1 VSSPFAYPVLD
12 RHTAKDLSMTI
23 TGEACREFF
32 EQGRAIL
39 IDKPA
44 TWTSFDAVHKIR
56 RLTRT
61 RRVGHSGTLD
71 PFATGLLI
79 VCTGKATKSISAL
92 QGLTKSYEAVF
103 EFGTETDTLD
113 CDGQVTE
120 TTDRIPSPDDIES
133 ALDAFRGLIDQVP
146 PAFSALKVGGQPS
159 YRLAR
164 KQKAVPLQP
173 RRVEVLRLDLIDMK
187 DRSVR
192 VVVTCSKGT
201 YIRSLARDLG
211 RASGSLAF
219 VKSLRRTAI
228 GPYDIADALRMDEFQ
243 SLIPTKDFRA
253 NHS

>member
-1 VSSPFAYPVLD
+1 MD
-12 RHTAKDLSMTI
+12 TTE
-23 TGEACREFF
+23 TCREFF
-32 EQGRAIL
+32 EQGKAIL

-44 TWTSFDAVHKIR
+44 TWTSFDVVHKVR
-56 RLTRT
+56 RLTRA

-71 PFATGLLI
+71 PFATGVLI
-79 VCTGKATKSISAL
+79 VCTGKATKNISAL

-103 EFGTETDTLD
+103 EFGMETNTLD
-113 CDGQVTE
+113 CDGEVVE
-120 TTDRIPSPDDIES
+120 TTDHIPSASDIETT
-133 ALDAFRGLIDQVP
+133 LNAFRGLIDQVP

-164 KQKAVPLQP
+164 KQKAVPLQS
-173 RRVEVLRLDLIDMK
+173 RRVEVMKFDLIAMN
-187 DRSVR
+187 DRSAH

-219 VKSLRRTAI
+219 VKCLRRTAI
-228 GPYDIADALRMDEFQ
+228 GPYGIADALRMDEFQ
-243 SLIPTKDFRA
+243 SLIQTKDFRA